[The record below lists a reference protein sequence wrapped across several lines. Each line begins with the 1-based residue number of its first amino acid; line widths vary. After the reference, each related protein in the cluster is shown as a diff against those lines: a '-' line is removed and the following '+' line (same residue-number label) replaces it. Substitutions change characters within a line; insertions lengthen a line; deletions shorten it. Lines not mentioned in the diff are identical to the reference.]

1 LRRWLYNSYFLF
13 LLLWFTLGAL
23 GPLLSFYSLQN
34 AGFSEGRALLYSVVT
49 FFLDGLNV
57 LLLSWFIQKF
67 LKKDFNSS
75 LKIAVLVY
83 SSLWLFDIFDVRQEL
98 RFLSNLGLIFSF
110 YVLYKLTEGKAFLKL
125 SAVHT
130 FLYALNGLTAELIAS
145 SPLFSEVVN
154 SLF

>member
-1 LRRWLYNSYFLF
+1 MVYSGSSGASP
-13 LLLWFTLGAL
+13 LLLQPSKCRF
-23 GPLLSFYSLQN
+23 FRV
-34 AGFSEGRALLYSVVT
+34 RALLYSLVT

-83 SSLWLFDIFDVRQEL
+83 SPLWLFDIFDVRQEL
-98 RFLSNLGLIFSF
+98 RFLSNLGLVFSF
-110 YVLYKLTEGKAFLKL
+110 YVLYKLTEGRVFLKL

-145 SPLFSEVVN
+145 SPLFSMVL
-154 SLF
+154 SLI

>member
-1 LRRWLYNSYFLF
+1 MRKWLFSGYSLF

-34 AGFSEGRALLYSVVT
+34 AGFSEGRALFYSVVT

-98 RFLSNLGLIFSF
+98 RFLSNLGLIFSL

-130 FLYALNGLTAELIAS
+130 LLYALNGLTAELIAS
-145 SPLFSEVVN
+145 SPLFSMLL
-154 SLF
+154 SLI